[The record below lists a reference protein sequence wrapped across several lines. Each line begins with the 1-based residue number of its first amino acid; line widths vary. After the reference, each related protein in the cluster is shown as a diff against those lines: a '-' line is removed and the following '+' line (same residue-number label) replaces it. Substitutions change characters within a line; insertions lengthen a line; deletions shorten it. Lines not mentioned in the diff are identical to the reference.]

1 MHGLLP
7 EPSARSNVLRLAGTL
22 LAIGLLILLLAEQGW
37 GEILAALRQIEAWRL
52 ALALALMIV
61 SRLAVAARWHVLLRS
76 AGQPVSL
83 RQTLRITFAG
93 LFASNFLPTTVGGDL
108 VRLAGALQLRL
119 DAAVAAASLIA
130 DRLVGMA
137 GMAVMIPFSFP
148 ALAGGAS
155 VALAGPPLAAASFS
169 DWARQA
175 WRKGLDLLRRLY
187 QALAVWLRQ
196 PRALLAALGFSGL
209 HMLCLFSF
217 IRLLLGGMG
226 QQMSFWTIGGLYS
239 LVYFITLIPISIN
252 GYGLQELSMTMIFS
266 NLGKAPV
273 SAGLT
278 AALLFRT
285 LMMLVS
291 LPGVFFVPDILAAA
305 RRNEGAQ
312 MGADEHG

>member
-1 MHGLLP
+1 MKDV
-7 EPSARSNVLRLAGTL
+7 SARPSSRSTALRLVGTL

-37 GEILAALRQIEAWRL
+37 GDIWAALRQIEAWRL
-52 ALALALMIV
+52 GLALGLMIV

-76 AGQPVSL
+76 GGQPISL
-83 RQTLRITFAG
+83 RQSLRINFAG

-119 DAAVAAASLIA
+119 DGAVSAASLIA
-130 DRLVGMA
+130 DRLVGMV
-137 GMAVMIPFSFP
+137 GMALMIPFSFP
-148 ALAGGAS
+148 ALSGGGG
-155 VALAGPPLAAASFS
+155 VALAGVGFT

-175 WRKGLDLLRRLY
+175 WQKSLDLLRRLY

-196 PRALLAALGFSGL
+196 PRAVLAALAFSGL
-209 HMLCLFSF
+209 HMLCLFNV
-217 IRLLLGGMG
+217 IGLLLGGMD
-226 QQMSFWTIGGLYS
+226 QHMSFWTIGGLYS

-285 LMMLVS
+285 IMMLVS
-291 LPGVFFVPDILAAA
+291 LPGALFVPDILAAA
-305 RRNEGAQ
+305 RRNEGTQ